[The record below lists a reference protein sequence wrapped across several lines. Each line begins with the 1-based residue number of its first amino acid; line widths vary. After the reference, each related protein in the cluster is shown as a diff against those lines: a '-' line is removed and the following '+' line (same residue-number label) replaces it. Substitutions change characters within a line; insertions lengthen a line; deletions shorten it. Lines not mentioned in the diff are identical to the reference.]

1 MAVINSRAKDCGEHF
16 RKLLFCPS
24 SSYVAWEVLFLH
36 LQFSSC
42 SMNPVKWSISW
53 GTITCILKL
62 EYNLC
67 TCHLKISLDFW
78 ELVSF
83 ECYLFVLSN
92 TLYYKQTSKFTLFD
106 LYSKYCLKRLKN
118 VQHFM
123 YCIAELV
130 KAVMLLSCTENH
142 FPYIQLLILYN
153 KYKALKNTCWYFWVS
168 VTAG

>member
-1 MAVINSRAKDCGEHF
+1 M
-16 RKLLFCPS
+16 
-24 SSYVAWEVLFLH
+24 H

-42 SMNPVKWSISW
+42 SRNPVKWSILW

-67 TCHLKISLDFW
+67 TCHLKISFDFW
-78 ELVSF
+78 ELVYF

-106 LYSKYCLKRLKN
+106 LYSKYCLKQLKKCAAFH
-118 VQHFM
+118 VLYSRTCKSCH
-123 YCIAELV
+123 Y
-130 KAVMLLSCTENH
+130 SCTENH

-153 KYKALKNTCWYFWVS
+153 KYKALKNTVDIES
-168 VTAG
+168 VTTAE